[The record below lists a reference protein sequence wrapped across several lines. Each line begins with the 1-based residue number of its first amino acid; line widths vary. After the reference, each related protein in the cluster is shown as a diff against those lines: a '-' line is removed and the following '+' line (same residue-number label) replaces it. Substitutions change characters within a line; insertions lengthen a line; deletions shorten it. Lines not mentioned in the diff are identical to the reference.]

1 MLTLADVEA
10 TLKQLAHERPVFHS
24 EADFQHAF
32 AWGLRERFPDLRVR
46 LEYPLPSESGGA
58 YADIWL
64 PTPEGPVVLELK
76 YWTRETRVTWA
87 DEEFSLRDQSANDIR
102 RYDFLKDVSRVERL
116 VADKRARAG
125 AVIAITNDHL
135 YWQEGRPNTVDAE
148 FRIHEGRR
156 LSGTMRWSD
165 AASAGT
171 TQSREAPITLRGEY
185 LPAWRPYSTVPG
197 GPYGEFRYLFHTV
210 E

>member
-10 TLKQLAHERPVFHS
+10 TLKQLAHERPLFHS
-24 EADFQHAF
+24 EADFQHAV
-32 AWGLRERFPDLRVR
+32 AWLLRERFPDLAVR
-46 LEYPLPSESGGA
+46 LEYPLPSESGRA

-64 PTPEGPVVLELK
+64 RTAQGPIALELK
-76 YWTRETRVTWA
+76 YWKRNLQVTL
-87 DEEFSLRDQSANDIR
+87 DGEEFNLRFQGAQDLA

-116 VADKRARAG
+116 VAEKRARAG

-135 YWQEGRPNTVDAE
+135 YWQEGRPNTVDAD

-171 TQSREAPITLRGEY
+171 TQSREAPITLGGEY
-185 LPAWRPYSTVPG
+185 RPAWKHYFTVDG
-197 GPYGEFRYLFHTV
+197 QQYGEFRYLFLSV